1 MTEKESI
8 RKRAPLRAPAIL
20 LPVLAAEWSLS
31 AGLKWNAGSAAGL
44 LAGTTLALALLLY
57 ILSKEPQTSG
67 RRAAWMAAAVACGV
81 CLAVSAG
88 LSFGAAEGG
97 AMTRTQLHL
106 NAGLLA
112 VLPLAVLSALAV
124 LRPGPASAAA
134 VAGIP
139 PALLFL
145 LPGSGFM
152 LAADAMLDPLYMLGL
167 GFSSPCYYFLC
178 RSVRDF
184 LSGRPAPVKEQEQ
197 HELNANQLAYA
208 DELTGLPNRRRLTVR
223 LKDKLA
229 GGGRRDGGFT
239 ALAVLNINHFKNIN
253 DSLGH
258 VAGDHLLQQ
267 VARRI
272 SHGTGRNEELFSM
285 GADEFAVMMPGQSSL
300 EQCMQRGRELI
311 ALFESP
317 VALDCEEYHISLSV
331 GISVYPG
338 DAETAEELIQNA
350 DTAVHNAKTQGVDIK
365 RYRPSMQLKAKERL
379 KLENDLRR
387 ALERE
392 ELYLVYQPKVD
403 LTTQSVVGVEALL
416 RWHHPKRGLVSPG
429 EFIPVAEESG
439 MIVEIGEW
447 VLRTACSQN
456 VAWQQAG
463 YPPISVSVNLSMRQ
477 FLQPNLAGVIR
488 AILLETGLS
497 PAYVDL
503 EITESMTMD
512 KQPAFYQLRR
522 LKEIGVSISID
533 DFGTGYCSLHYLKNM
548 PIDRLKID
556 RSFVQ
561 DITRGGNDAAIVS
574 TIASMAHHL
583 KLKVTAEGVENEAQ
597 RDFLRSQHCD
607 DAQGYLFGRPIRA
620 EEFQAVYLGG
630 PLPGAAG

>member
-1 MTEKESI
+1 MTDKESI
-8 RKRAPLRAPAIL
+8 WKRAPLRAPAIL
-20 LPVLAAEWSLS
+20 LPVLAAEWSLGV
-31 AGLKWNAGSAAGL
+31 GLKWSPGSAAGL
-44 LAGTTLALALLLY
+44 MAGTALALALLLY
-57 ILSKEPQTSG
+57 ILSKEKRTFG
-67 RRAAWMAAAVACGV
+67 RGAAWTAAAVACGI
-81 CLAVSAG
+81 CLTVSAG
-88 LSFGAAEGG
+88 LSFVVAEGS
-97 AMTRTQLHL
+97 AMSHPQPHL

-112 VLPLAVLSALAV
+112 VLPLAVLSLLAV
-124 LRPGPASAAA
+124 LRPGPGNAAA
-134 VAGIP
+134 VASIP

-152 LAADAMLDPLYMLGL
+152 VAADATLDPLYLFGL

-178 RSVRDF
+178 RSARHI
-184 LSGRPAPVKEQEQ
+184 LSGHPADGKEQP
-197 HELNANQLAYA
+197 ELNVNHLAYA
-208 DELTGLPNRRRLTVR
+208 DELTGLPNRRRLGLR

-229 GGGRRDGGFT
+229 GDGRPDGGFT

-272 SHGTGRNEELFSM
+272 SRGTGRNEELFSM

-311 ALFESP
+311 ALFEAP
-317 VALDCEEYHISLSV
+317 VALDTEEYHISLSV

-387 ALERE
+387 ALERD

-439 MIVEIGEW
+439 LIVEIGEW
-447 VLRTACSQN
+447 VLRTAFSQN
-456 VAWQQAG
+456 VEWQLAG
-463 YPPISVSVNLSMRQ
+463 YPPISMSVNLSMRQ

-512 KQPAFYQLRR
+512 KQSAFYQLRR

-607 DAQGYLFGRPIRA
+607 DAQGFLFGRPIRA

-630 PLPGAAG
+630 PLPGATG